1 MPFTR
6 NTISMILFLFTNA
19 IIWMTIPET
28 PKAVQVF
35 ILFEL
40 LNYKWA
46 CLTFPFCKKAFRILK
61 LLNILFS
68 DSHLGLKQLFGRKFV
83 KKGVFFFD
91 FVILFESILYIL
103 LFSWV
108 YFLSYEYTLFFP
120 MFLLFMQNWF
130 LSCEPWNSNKVKLQ
144 WHQYNNQTLL
154 LTNVTR
160 ILKKESKF

>member
-6 NTISMILFLFTNA
+6 NMISMILFLFTNA

-61 LLNILFS
+61 LLNILLS

-103 LFSWV
+103 LFS
-108 YFLSYEYTLFFP
+108 YEYTFCHMSILFFSRCFSFYAELVLI
-120 MFLLFMQNWF
+120 M
-130 LSCEPWNSNKVKLQ
+130 
-144 WHQYNNQTLL
+144 
-154 LTNVTR
+154 
-160 ILKKESKF
+160 